1 MDRITTMQLFVR
13 AAEAGSFSRAA
24 RDLGMTQP
32 TVTKQVAALERRL
45 AARLLNRNT
54 RGLSL
59 TEAGALY
66 YDKCKAL
73 LEQLEEA
80 DSVVKLRQ
88 GEMHGMLR
96 ISTSVAFGRRV
107 VTPHVLEFMKRH
119 PQLRIELNFEDTYA
133 DLVARG
139 FDVALRMGRLA
150 DSSLGA
156 RYLGTNPWI
165 VIASPTYLK
174 RHGTPAVPADL
185 AGHNL
190 LIYST
195 VLGDD
200 RLHFVAGGG
209 RPPLAVAVRGT
220 LRTNNLSTVLAGVR
234 AHMGVAALPHYV
246 AATSLA
252 QGRVVQVLADHALP
266 AQEIHAVY
274 PGPRQLPAKVNALI
288 AFMQDHFQGAWW
300 LDAA

>member
-1 MDRITTMQLFVR
+1 MDRITSMQLFVR

-24 RDLGMTQP
+24 LDLRMTQP
-32 TVTKQVAALERRL
+32 TVTKQVAALEKHL
-45 AARLLNRNT
+45 GARLFNRNT

-59 TEAGALY
+59 TEVGALY
-66 YDKCKAL
+66 YEKCKAI
-73 LEQLEEA
+73 LEQFAEA
-80 DSVVKLRQ
+80 DNVVNLRQ
-88 GEMHGMLR
+88 TEMHGSLR

-107 VTPHVLEFMKRH
+107 VTPHVIEFMKRH
-119 PQLRIELNFEDTYA
+119 PSLNVELNFEDTYV

-156 RYLGTNPWI
+156 RYLGSNPW
-165 VIASPTYLK
+165 VTIASPAYLK
-174 RHGTPAVPADL
+174 KHGTPKAPADL
-185 AGHNL
+185 AQHNL
-190 LIYST
+190 LIYSS

-200 RLHFVAGGG
+200 RLHYLTPGGK
-209 RPPLAVAVRGT
+209 RISVTIHGT
-220 LRTNNLSTVLAGVR
+220 LRTNNLSAVLAAVR
-234 AHMGVAALPHYV
+234 AHMGVAAVPHYV

-252 QGRVVQVLADHALP
+252 QGKVVKVLADHALP

-274 PGPRQLPAKVNALI
+274 PGPKQVPAKVNAFI
-288 AFMQDHFQGAWW
+288 AFMQDHFQGEWW